1 MRLSHLLAAS
11 AVAALLAGPAFA
23 QTATPPAT
31 TTQQPQRAA
40 PTTPAAPTAPATT
53 QSTRPTTPAGQA
65 ALVDINTA
73 TAAQLDGLP
82 QIGSARAQAIITER
96 GKGRFRDWA
105 DFERRMAGSAV
116 NQQALAAIREKVR
129 F

>member
-40 PTTPAAPTAPATT
+40 PATPAAPTAPATT
-53 QSTRPTTPAGQA
+53 QSTRPAAAQA
-65 ALVDINTA
+65 ALIDVNTA